1 MSESRSGSQGGSESV
16 QVGIRIRSLIP
27 REIKAKKEIKWLSW
41 EDMIWS
47 DDKKKSYRFDQVFD
61 ANSRNEDIFSQL
73 CTNIIHSAFRG
84 FNGTIFAYGQT
95 SSGKTHTMMGDED
108 EAGVIPAAIDQIF
121 ASIEATQNREF
132 LLRVSYLEIYNENI
146 VDLLAYSGGSKKY
159 LQLKEDTE
167 GNVWVDGATEEIVS
181 APEEVIQCLLYGEQ
195 HRHIGSTNMNKRS
208 SRSHTIFRLIIE
220 SSQVSSHEGNGEPDG
235 AITVS
240 HLNLVDL
247 AGSER
252 VEQTGSTGER
262 LREGGNINKSLLV
275 LSQVISK
282 LSEGSRDFVPF
293 RDSKLT
299 RILKNSLGGNART
312 AIICT
317 VTPVEKEQTKS
328 TLEFASRAKNI
339 VQHAKVNEVLDDQTQ
354 LKRLKKEIIALQRK
368 LEEEKNGDRVVELE
382 QLKSVITEKDRQIEE
397 KERQMASERERLCL
411 DMKDQEEQLQVL
423 RDRLLSG
430 QVASPSTSQLFEEKP
445 ANKAKYLRRETW
457 AASVQ
462 TRKTRRMSFFPKIF
476 TKYYESNGNDS
487 DSFDM
492 FNDDIDS
499 KTDDLD
505 VLTGQDL
512 SIFESVDDIQPSNN
526 YISQRSRRK
535 TVRFGEINYKSDEE
549 NEPLDTSSMSES
561 PLNDG
566 IKRPTDSFKISEKE
580 LSELQEFIELGNTM
594 KASSPQKSFTEL
606 KEQLRNTEKSK
617 SDMESLYFVS
627 NKELHEV
634 KSKMKDLENEILNI
648 TEENCTKESLR
659 KKISEL
665 QLSNEQ
671 CQEKVVDLDKTLKIT
686 QEKLNVLEKEK
697 GDFEVRMQL
706 SEESFKK
713 KELELIQSLNEERK
727 QTNLSNGSW
736 TDSSPF
742 GDVTLTAIEELTR
755 KFEELQNYANDLENE
770 VRLNK
775 ISQANDLT
783 TNKIDEDEKNN
794 EVEMLQN
801 ELQECRNVL
810 NDKQAII
817 EKLEEKIEQLELN
830 KNIESI
836 NQMNKELTE
845 YEEKI
850 AELNDNALVILN
862 DYETLEKEKIEMENE
877 NVSLKKKLTYQEANR
892 VNEIE
897 AKLTNTNEIY
907 TEKNLIIEELT
918 KELQCMKD
926 EKIINE
932 SALNEKIKLLE
943 TSFKN
948 IESEE
953 QSSPSSQVTNKLS
966 KCADEIQEKNIE
978 ISKLS
983 SRIESQDME
992 LEKLNAN
999 FEQLKGLKNDLENK
1013 ISTQQ
1018 RDLDEK
1024 CGVLEENNTVIDG
1037 LKIELQKLTEQK
1049 HECESLSNAEIQRMK
1064 ETVEKLESESI
1075 SIHQGIQEKD
1085 NAFTLLEFQYK
1096 SLTQE
1101 NKQSIIHIDEIE
1113 ASKTSLENQVK
1124 ELQKSFELS
1133 STRLDEAK
1141 IKIAENEKEMNLVNT
1156 QLITVTDEKEEWHLR
1171 FDELHNLNHSFAKE
1185 IEILRSSLDGESS
1198 KNNMDFK
1205 LLEGKNSEL
1214 ESSLKKAQLSIE
1226 DQGSNIHDLQL
1237 KLKYKS
1243 DELNK
1248 LENNISLLNEQKLQL
1263 LSDVES
1269 YKKTSRSKEDEIK
1282 ELQQSVDSLIN
1293 ENRDLTSRYDVY
1305 CTKNLQM
1312 ESDLN
1317 EYKNELR
1324 ICELNTKE
1332 LQSCVESYEIE
1343 LENVKFQ
1350 LGESSRLQ
1358 SILDEGRNK
1367 FEGEKIKHKENILT
1381 HSSCKEE
1388 EIAHFKIKCNKLENE
1403 MSKLKHD
1410 DSAFVDLKSANSE
1423 LSSKITSLSSQ
1434 IKLLMYEKE
1443 KINEDLVRLTESN
1456 ENVLQTKQQ
1465 EILELKETINS
1476 ILKDYRKEIE
1486 DTHNEYKEKMK
1497 SYLHDGVSVNEEIA
1511 SLQNLVK
1518 SKENDTALLSDQV
1531 NLKKEAITC
1540 LENKL
1545 SQESVALSEILNNNN
1560 KLILEIEELKKLNRQ
1575 LENNILEVSE
1585 SQSKKEF
1592 DKLRHTLKSCKLEL
1606 ASTQVESTFKD
1617 KEIDIL
1623 RKDVIFFSKKSNT
1636 YKEELRKVRNEN
1648 MDTTIYNN
1656 ESKLKKRN
1664 ETRAERQS
1672 EVMHSIENTSSQV
1685 SSGGI
1690 VEELCLNIKEYEIN
1704 RLKKEIE
1711 ERKAHEESVLSAYKK
1726 WKKIAMQKEEELK
1739 ELQLKLA

>member
-27 REIKAKKEIKWLSW
+27 REIKAKKEIKWLSG

-512 SIFESVDDIQPSNN
+512 SILESVDDIQPPNN
-526 YISQRSRRK
+526 YISERSRRK

-659 KKISEL
+659 KKNIRVTIE
-665 QLSNEQ
+665 
-671 CQEKVVDLDKTLKIT
+671 
-686 QEKLNVLEKEK
+686 
-697 GDFEVRMQL
+697 MQL

-983 SRIESQDME
+983 SR
-992 LEKLNAN
+992 
-999 FEQLKGLKNDLENK
+999 LKNDLENK

-1064 ETVEKLESESI
+1064 ETVEKLESESV

-1113 ASKTSLENQVK
+1113 ASKTSLENQMK
-1124 ELQKSFELS
+1124 Q
-1133 STRLDEAK
+1133 K

-1171 FDELHNLNHSFAKE
+1171 FDELHNLNHRFAKE

-1358 SILDEGRNK
+1358 SILDEGK
-1367 FEGEKIKHKENILT
+1367 K
-1381 HSSCKEE
+1381 
-1388 EIAHFKIKCNKLENE
+1388 
-1403 MSKLKHD
+1403 
-1410 DSAFVDLKSANSE
+1410 
-1423 LSSKITSLSSQ
+1423 Q
-1434 IKLLMYEKE
+1434 I
-1443 KINEDLVRLTESN
+1443 
-1456 ENVLQTKQQ
+1456 
-1465 EILELKETINS
+1465 
-1476 ILKDYRKEIE
+1476 
-1486 DTHNEYKEKMK
+1486 
-1497 SYLHDGVSVNEEIA
+1497 
-1511 SLQNLVK
+1511 
-1518 SKENDTALLSDQV
+1518 
-1531 NLKKEAITC
+1531 
-1540 LENKL
+1540 
-1545 SQESVALSEILNNNN
+1545 
-1560 KLILEIEELKKLNRQ
+1560 
-1575 LENNILEVSE
+1575 
-1585 SQSKKEF
+1585 
-1592 DKLRHTLKSCKLEL
+1592 
-1606 ASTQVESTFKD
+1606 
-1617 KEIDIL
+1617 
-1623 RKDVIFFSKKSNT
+1623 
-1636 YKEELRKVRNEN
+1636 
-1648 MDTTIYNN
+1648 
-1656 ESKLKKRN
+1656 
-1664 ETRAERQS
+1664 
-1672 EVMHSIENTSSQV
+1672 
-1685 SSGGI
+1685 
-1690 VEELCLNIKEYEIN
+1690 
-1704 RLKKEIE
+1704 
-1711 ERKAHEESVLSAYKK
+1711 
-1726 WKKIAMQKEEELK
+1726 
-1739 ELQLKLA
+1739 

>member
-1 MSESRSGSQGGSESV
+1 MVERRSGSQGGSESV

-27 REIKAKKEIKWLSW
+27 REIKAKKEIKWLS
-41 EDMIWS
+41 EKDMIWS

-167 GNVWVDGATEEIVS
+167 GNVWVDGATEEMVS

-195 HRHIGSTNMNKRS
+195 HRS
-208 SRSHTIFRLIIE
+208 S
-220 SSQVSSHEGNGEPDG
+220 SSLLKCPLMKGIKSRMG

-252 VEQTGSTGER
+252 VGQTGSTGER

-354 LKRLKKEIIALQRK
+354 LKRLKKEITALQRK
-368 LEEEKNGDRVVELE
+368 LQEEKNADRVVELE
-382 QLKSVITEKDRQIEE
+382 QLKSVLTEKDRQMEE

-445 ANKAKYLRRETW
+445 ANKAKNLRRETW

-476 TKYYESNGNDS
+476 TKYNENNGNDS
-487 DSFDM
+487 DSLDM
-492 FNDDIDS
+492 FNDEIDS

-505 VLTGQDL
+505 VLIGQDL
-512 SIFESVDDIQPSNN
+512 SILESVDDIQPPNN
-526 YISQRSRRK
+526 YISERSRRK

-549 NEPLDTSSMSES
+549 SEPSETSSMSKSALKEE
-561 PLNDG
+561 
-566 IKRPTDSFKISEKE
+566 IKRLTDLLKISDKE
-580 LSELQEFIELGNTM
+580 LSELQEFTELEKTM
-594 KASSPQKSFTEL
+594 KASSPQKSCMEL
-606 KEQLRNTEKSK
+606 KEQLRNAEKSK

-627 NKELHEV
+627 NKELHEA
-634 KSKMKDLENEILNI
+634 KIKMKDLENDILNI
-648 TEENCTKESLR
+648 TEE
-659 KKISEL
+659 
-665 QLSNEQ
+665 
-671 CQEKVVDLDKTLKIT
+671 
-686 QEKLNVLEKEK
+686 KLHQ
-697 GDFEVRMQL
+697 GMQL

-713 KELELIQSLNEERK
+713 KEFELIQSLNEERG
-727 QTNLSNGSW
+727 QTNNYPSSSIGNGSL

-794 EVEMLQN
+794 KVGMLQN

-810 NDKQAII
+810 NDKQVII
-817 EKLEEKIEQLELN
+817 EKLEGKIEQLEID
-830 KNIESI
+830 KNIDGI
-836 NQMNKELTE
+836 NQINKQLTE
-845 YEEKI
+845 CQEKI
-850 AELNDNALVILN
+850 AELNDNALIILN

-877 NVSLKKKLTYQEANR
+877 NVTLKKKLTDLETNR
-892 VNEIE
+892 VSEIESNLTNKNEIC
-897 AKLTNTNEIY
+897 A
-907 TEKNLIIEELT
+907 EKNLIIEELT
-918 KELQCMKD
+918 QELQCMNDDNTTK
-926 EKIINE
+926 E
-932 SALNEKIKLLE
+932 SALNEKIQLLE
-943 TSFKN
+943 TSLKN
-948 IESEE
+948 IESKE
-953 QSSPSSQVTNKLS
+953 QGSPSSHITNKLN
-966 KCADEIQEKNIE
+966 KCVDEIQEKDKE
-978 ISKLS
+978 IYELL
-983 SRIESQDME
+983 SRIKSQDME

-999 FEQLKGLKNDLENK
+999 FEQWKGIKNDLENK
-1013 ISTQQ
+1013 ISILQ

-1024 CGVLEENNTVIDG
+1024 YGVVQENNTVIDG

-1049 HECESLSNAEIQRMK
+1049 RECESFSNAEIQRIK
-1064 ETVEKLESESI
+1064 ETVEKLESENI

-1085 NAFTLLEFQYK
+1085 KAFALLEFQNK
-1096 SLTQE
+1096 SLTQG
-1101 NKQSIIHIDEIE
+1101 NKQSIIHIDEMK
-1113 ASKTSLENQVK
+1113 ALNTCLENK
-1124 ELQKSFELS
+1124 
-1133 STRLDEAK
+1133 
-1141 IKIAENEKEMNLVNT
+1141 NEKEMNLVNT
-1156 QLITVTDEKEEWHLR
+1156 QLITVTDENQEWQHR
-1171 FDELHNLNHSFAKE
+1171 FDELTNQNHSFAKE
-1185 IEILRSSLDGESS
+1185 IEILKSSLDGENS

-1205 LLEGKNSEL
+1205 LLEGKNREL
-1214 ESSLKKAQLSIE
+1214 ESFLEKAQLRIE
-1226 DQGSNIHDLQL
+1226 DQGSNIHNLQL
-1237 KLKYKS
+1237 KLKSKN
-1243 DELNK
+1243 EKFIN
-1248 LENNISLLNEQKLQL
+1248 LENNIIFSNEQKLQL

-1269 YKKTSRSKEDEIK
+1269 YKNTSRSKEDDIK
-1282 ELQQSVDSLIN
+1282 ELQQLVDSLNN
-1293 ENRDLTSRYDVY
+1293 EKRDLTTRCDAYS
-1305 CTKNLQM
+1305 TKKLQM
-1312 ESDLN
+1312 ESDFN
-1317 EYKNELR
+1317 ECKNELR

-1332 LQSCVESYEIE
+1332 LQSCVKSYEIE

-1350 LGESSRLQ
+1350 LGECSRLQ
-1358 SILDEGRNK
+1358 SILDEERKK
-1367 FEGEKIKHKENILT
+1367 FEVEKIKYQEDILT
-1381 HSSCKEE
+1381 HSRSNNE
-1388 EIAHFKIKCNKLENE
+1388 EIAQFKIKCDKLESE

-1410 DSAFVDLKSANSE
+1410 DSEFVELKSANSE
-1423 LSSKITSLSSQ
+1423 LLSKITCLSSQ
-1434 IKLLMYEKE
+1434 ITLLLSEKE
-1443 KINEDLVRLTESN
+1443 KIDEDLVRLTDSN
-1456 ENVLQTKQQ
+1456 EAVLQTKQH
-1465 EILELKETINS
+1465 EIIELKEKINS
-1476 ILKDYRKEIE
+1476 ILKDHKKEIE
-1486 DTHNEYKEKMK
+1486 DTHNEYKEKME
-1497 SYLHDGVSVNEEIA
+1497 SSLYDGDSVKEEIA

-1518 SKENDTALLSDQV
+1518 SKENDANLLNEQV
-1531 NLKKEAITC
+1531 NHKKEAITC
-1540 LENKL
+1540 LENRL
-1545 SQESVALSEILNNNN
+1545 SQEAVALSEVLNNNK
-1560 KLILEIEELKKLNRQ
+1560 KLVIEIEELKKLNCQ

-1592 DKLRHTLKSCKLEL
+1592 DNLRQTLKSCKLEL

-1617 KEIDIL
+1617 KEIDTL
-1623 RKDVIFFSKKSNT
+1623 RKDINFLSKKSNT
-1636 YKEELRKVRNEN
+1636 YKEELRKV
-1648 MDTTIYNN
+1648 
-1656 ESKLKKRN
+1656 
-1664 ETRAERQS
+1664 ERQNDA
-1672 EVMHSIENTSSQV
+1672 MHSVENTSSHV

-1711 ERKAHEESVLSAYKK
+1711 ERKVHEESVLSAYKK

-1739 ELQLKLA
+1739 ELKLA